1 MDRLLVT
8 NKEESAFLNAKRS
21 QGQLETPQ
29 PLSVPTYTYIY
40 LLNHQST
47 YLPTYLRIY
56 HACVQLSVTLP
67 TKIKVLS
74 RRMMNQDSQ

>member
-40 LLNHQST
+40 LLIQQST
-47 YLPTYLRIY
+47 YLPTYLPTHLPRIRAIISY
-56 HACVQLSVTLP
+56 TAY
-67 TKIKVLS
+67 K
-74 RRMMNQDSQ
+74 N